1 MAALEGGPEALTAY
15 RNGLAIAQRLT
26 EFDRSNTLWQRDLSL
41 SYDRIGD
48 VLVPQGELDE
58 ALKACRD
65 GLAIR
70 ERLAAADRSNTVWQ
84 HDLTASYARIG
95 DMLVA
100 EGKPDEALN
109 AYRHY
114 QAIAERLTAAD
125 RSNTEWQRDLSVS
138 YEKVG
143 NMLKAQGKLDE
154 ALKAYRDE
162 LAIAERLAA
171 ADKDHYDRLPALA
184 AELVQRR
191 VAVLAA
197 PGSPAAL
204 PAKAATTVIPVVF
217 MIASDPVALGLV
229 ASLNRPGGNLT
240 GVAYL
245 NDEIAPKRLGL
256 LHEFLPTAKSIG
268 LLVNP
273 ANPTA
278 AAAQAKELQ
287 DAVDPLGLRLTVVNA
302 SNAIDLEEAFA
313 TLVRE
318 RVEAL
323 QLGVDPLFG
332 NHIDQIVALATRN
345 KIPTIYPWRE
355 FTAAGGLMN
364 YGASIPDAFRQVGV
378 YTGQILK
385 GAMPADLPVQRP
397 TELQFALNLKTA
409 KALGLQVPDR
419 LLALADEIFE

>member
-1 MAALEGGPEALTAY
+1 MRRREFIKLLGGAAAAWPLAARAQQPALPVIGFLSSLAPSDLNLVVPAFREGLNGTGFVEGRNIAIEY
-15 RNGLAIAQRLT
+15 RWAEGDYQRLP
-26 EFDRSNTLWQRDLSL
+26 TLSADL
-41 SYDRIGD
+41 
-48 VLVPQGELDE
+48 V
-58 ALKACRD
+58 
-65 GLAIR
+65 
-70 ERLAAADRSNTVWQ
+70 
-84 HDLTASYARIG
+84 
-95 DMLVA
+95 
-100 EGKPDEALN
+100 
-109 AYRHY
+109 
-114 QAIAERLTAAD
+114 
-125 RSNTEWQRDLSVS
+125 
-138 YEKVG
+138 
-143 NMLKAQGKLDE
+143 
-154 ALKAYRDE
+154 
-162 LAIAERLAA
+162 
-171 ADKDHYDRLPALA
+171 
-184 AELVQRR
+184 RR
-191 VAVLAA
+191 KVAVIAA
-197 PGSPAAL
+197 ISGTPAAL
-204 PAKAATTVIPVVF
+204 AAKAATTVIPVVF

-245 NDEIAPKRLGL
+245 NDEITPKRLGL

-302 SNAIDLEEAFA
+302 GNAIDLEEAFA